1 MVLSILF
8 AGIVLP
14 GATAQSCTCI
24 DGDSQKSYKMA
35 DSVFFGEIVDKEPL
49 GSEKKHG
56 VRLVGPPVAK
66 YTVEVE
72 QVYKGEVHA
81 RQVFYAG
88 GSEISCGRTFPAS
101 GGVLI
106 YGAGASDK
114 GKARD
119 SDAPASYGTGLCSG
133 SYTTD
138 VAPTSLG
145 EGQPPIG
152 AVPALTGQLTVE
164 PEETSN
170 TGTWVAVAGGLVVL
184 VAAGLGVVIWRRRP
198 S

>member
-14 GATAQSCTCI
+14 GATAQACSCVA
-24 DGDSQKSYKMA
+24 GDSAQYFKWSDA
-35 DSVFFGEIVDKEPL
+35 VFFGEIVDKKPL

-56 VRLVGPPVAK
+56 VRLVGPPNAR
-66 YTVEVE
+66 YTVEVD

-88 GSEISCGRTFPAS
+88 GSEVSCGRTFPAS

-106 YGAGASDK
+106 YGYQVSEK

-119 SDAPASYGTGLCSG
+119 SDVPVRYGTGLCSG
-133 SYTTD
+133 SYITET
-138 VAPTSLG
+138 APTNLG

-164 PEETSN
+164 PEAESN
-170 TGTWVAVAGGLVVL
+170 TGTWVAVVGGLVVL
-184 VAAGLGVVIWRRRP
+184 LAAGLGVVIWRRRP

>member
-1 MVLSILF
+1 M
-8 AGIVLP
+8 VLP
-14 GATAQSCTCI
+14 GATAQACTCI
-24 DGDSQKSYKMA
+24 AGDSQKYFKWA
-35 DSVFFGEIVDKEPL
+35 DAVFFGEIVDKEPF
-49 GSEKKHG
+49 GSDKKHR
-56 VRLVGPPVAK
+56 VRLVGPPTAK

-72 QVYKGEVHA
+72 RVYKGEVHA
-81 RQVFYAG
+81 RQGFFAG

-119 SDAPASYGTGLCSG
+119 SDVPVRYGTGLCSG

-138 VAPTSLG
+138 VAPTNLG

-164 PEETSN
+164 PEAESN
-170 TGTWVAVAGGLVVL
+170 TGTWVAVVGGLVVL
-184 VAAGLGVVIWRRRP
+184 LAAGLGVVIWRRRP